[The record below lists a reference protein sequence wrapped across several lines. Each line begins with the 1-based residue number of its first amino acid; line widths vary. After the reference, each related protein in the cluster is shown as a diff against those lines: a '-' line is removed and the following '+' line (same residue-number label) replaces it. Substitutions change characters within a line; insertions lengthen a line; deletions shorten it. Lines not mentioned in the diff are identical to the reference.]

1 MKTQSV
7 VRDRAATLAS
17 SVFRSKFIVGLMLV
31 PFFKSSFYDS
41 FGMLSDLSN
50 YVLIVETIILI
61 LMAFVCEYRSR
72 ILIAV
77 GAYFAWTSFIAPALG
92 GSISPGVYYMF
103 EALGFS
109 VLVLLGLRS
118 SGLAFLNALS
128 GWFCFLTAVNLALVL
143 LFPTGYSSTANGAVW
158 LFGIRTGFPLV
169 LIPAIG
175 FCCLYDC
182 ARNRGVFSLRTWIT
196 LIVSVASIVNQ
207 WIATGIIELT
217 AFFIMYT
224 CVVVTKRLPVHAI
237 VTSVSVIG
245 FVVVV
250 FGPSSFLGGL
260 LDMLGRDMTFTGRT
274 DIWAA
279 TLAEISSR
287 PIFGYGGIAYVIVH
301 GSMKA
306 FHCLWLSIAHESGL
320 VGLAIYAIPFSMAA
334 KRFHAERSNPP
345 AQICAMVFI
354 AMLVASFVE
363 IQTYFPFIYGVLV
376 LSELVRNCP
385 DVFKGNRLPVPMK
398 LR

>member
-128 GWFCFLTAVNLALVL
+128 GWFCF
-143 LFPTGYSSTANGAVW
+143 
-158 LFGIRTGFPLV
+158 
-169 LIPAIG
+169 
-175 FCCLYDC
+175 
-182 ARNRGVFSLRTWIT
+182 
-196 LIVSVASIVNQ
+196 
-207 WIATGIIELT
+207 
-217 AFFIMYT
+217 
-224 CVVVTKRLPVHAI
+224 
-237 VTSVSVIG
+237 
-245 FVVVV
+245 
-250 FGPSSFLGGL
+250 
-260 LDMLGRDMTFTGRT
+260 
-274 DIWAA
+274 
-279 TLAEISSR
+279 
-287 PIFGYGGIAYVIVH
+287 
-301 GSMKA
+301 SMKHKRETA
-306 FHCLWLSIAHESGL
+306 PPSGGVCQKKKYPATFHPGL
-320 VGLAIYAIPFSMAA
+320 EFPRP
-334 KRFHAERSNPP
+334 RF
-345 AQICAMVFI
+345 CF
-354 AMLVASFVE
+354 
-363 IQTYFPFIYGVLV
+363 
-376 LSELVRNCP
+376 
-385 DVFKGNRLPVPMK
+385 
-398 LR
+398 